1 VSPHEDTRPRAVV
14 LALLQSDLRDARAAL
29 AAALAHPVAPVVDAG
44 RKRLLASLEAYSVA
58 LTARR
63 LPIPPRLRDELRL
76 HRGFFPSSTVSPRR

>member
-1 VSPHEDTRPRAVV
+1 LPTTVAV

-44 RKRLLASLEAYSVA
+44 RKRLLASLEAYSGA